1 MTMVTTIFA
10 PTILLLIVG
19 RVDLILLAMRL
30 KIFLATKK
38 LNPNLRSR
46 QPHRQNLHKKMCQ
59 LKTRKARRG
68 VIRIRSNPLK
78 IVRTYSTDE
87 ISVNLRKNPP
97 RLVELRRISNVS
109 LTGF

>member
-1 MTMVTTIFA
+1 M
-10 PTILLLIVG
+10 LIVS

-38 LNPNLRSR
+38 LNPNLRNR
-46 QPHRQNLHKKMCQ
+46 QPHRQNLHKKMCR

-78 IVRTYSTDE
+78 IVKIYSTDE
-87 ISVNLRKNPP
+87 ISVNLRKI
-97 RLVELRRISNVS
+97 LLGS
-109 LTGF
+109 